1 MRIVV
6 SLILSLV
13 IYISIVY
20 LFIFFLLPSQKTE
33 KTIYIHTA
41 IPVKKA
47 KINSNSKKKA
57 DKIKKNSVSKIKQS
71 SAKVKKSGS
80 KTNKTHGGKKIG
92 FNDIFKNVDYNVDTK
107 KLEQKQQLEMSRL
120 KGVERDLK
128 KIKKISVE
136 VNFVQNG
143 AKKLTKDEI
152 NNIITQKLSSIWY
165 DISMIPS
172 EYARIN
178 IESQNGGVS
187 VNILDSNLP
196 VEKQVRLINEIK
208 KVKFNKN
215 FNITVLFQSKVNDD

>member
-1 MRIVV
+1 MRILISFILALTVY
-6 SLILSLV
+6 SLIV
-13 IYISIVY
+13 
-20 LFIFFLLPSQKTE
+20 FFLLFFIFPE
-33 KTIYIHTA
+33 KKSEKKVYIHTA
-41 IPVKKA
+41 ILAKKA

-57 DKIKKNSVSKIKQS
+57 DKIKKNSISKIKQS
-71 SAKVKKSGS
+71 PQKVKKSGS
-80 KTNKTHGGKKIG
+80 KSNKTHGGDDIG

-107 KLEQKQQLEMSRL
+107 KLKQKRQLEMSRL

-143 AKKLTKDEI
+143 AKKLTKEEI

-178 IESQNGGVS
+178 IQSQNGEVTA
-187 VNILDSNLP
+187 NILDSNLP
-196 VEKQVRLINEIK
+196 VEKQIRLINEIK